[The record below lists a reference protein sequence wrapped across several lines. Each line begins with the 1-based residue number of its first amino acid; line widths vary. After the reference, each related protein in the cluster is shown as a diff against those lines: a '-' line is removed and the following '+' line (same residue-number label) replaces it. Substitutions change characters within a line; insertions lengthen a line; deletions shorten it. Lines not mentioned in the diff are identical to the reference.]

1 MRKSVGLLLLVGFL
15 IVPAGVSSLAGKNNP
30 ELQQLK
36 QRHKE
41 ERNAL
46 KTKRRYAKASMKGQV
61 VPSAVRDQMKHQ
73 RQREAREL
81 RQRQKNELQDLKDRQ
96 KLLKESQRFQ

>member
-1 MRKSVGLLLLVGFL
+1 MHKSVGVLLLVGFL
-15 IVPAGVSSLAGKNNP
+15 IVPARVSSLAGKNNP

-46 KTKRRYAKASMKGQV
+46 KTKERYEKTAMKGQV
-61 VPSAVRDQMKHQ
+61 VSRAVRYQMKHQ

-81 RQRQKNELQDLKDRQ
+81 RERQKDELQDLKDRQ
-96 KLLKESQRFQ
+96 KLVKESQRFQ